1 MRNRVPRQLQKLRQY
16 VRLTDPIDLFPNGEQ
31 GLWWDASSTNYM
43 TQDSAGTIPVT
54 VATDPVGLMIDRT
67 GNGNDGV
74 QATTSLKPLYQTT
87 PSRIEFDK
95 VDDVLSTVLSSSID
109 GTMMLATSSGLIHCE
124 VAISAGAYNVPRTVN
139 YFPGDDVE
147 QLIVRDGVL
156 SISEEIFLKD
166 YLGNGIYAPTGS
178 LQNAF
183 SSRAD
188 ITKIYSNDWDMSD
201 VTNLQS
207 FVGGC
212 YNLVELDTSGWDTS
226 SVTSLASFS
235 FSCLVLQAL
244 ATANWNTSSVT
255 DLSAFAT
262 GCSNI
267 VELDVSAWDV
277 SKVTNCASFVKDC
290 VLLTSLDLSSWD
302 LVLNTNANLF
312 ANGCTSLSSVNVGT
326 AFDNSTC
333 VAYNGAFTNCAL
345 SQTSVDA
352 ILVSINNAATNN
364 GVLGIGGVNNA
375 TPSAIGQAA
384 TDALRARGW
393 TVTLNGY

>member
-1 MRNRVPRQLQKLRQY
+1 MLNARNRGRASGSRGLAWN
-16 VRLTDPIDLFPNGEQ
+16 PIYLFSQGQN
-31 GLWWDASSTNYM
+31 GLWWDASSSSHIK
-43 TQDSAGTIPVT
+43 QDSLGTIPVT

-139 YFPGDDVE
+139 YFPGDDVI
-147 QLIVRDGVL
+147 QLILRDGVL
-156 SISEEIFLKD
+156 SISEEIFIKE
-166 YLGNGIYAPTGS
+166 YLGNSIYTPTGS

-188 ITKIYSNDWDMSD
+188 ITKMYSSDWDMSG
-201 VTNLQS
+201 VTNLQA
-207 FVGGC
+207 FVGSC
-212 YNLVELDTSGWDTS
+212 SNLVELDTSGWDTS
-226 SVTSLASFS
+226 NVTSLASFAS
-235 FSCLVLQAL
+235 TCVALQAL
-244 ATANWNTSSVT
+244 VTTNWDTSLVT
-255 DLSAFAT
+255 NLNAFAAV
-262 GCSNI
+262 CSNL
-267 VELDVSAWDV
+267 VELDVSGWDV

-290 VLLTSLDLSSWD
+290 TLISSLDLSSWN

-326 AFDNSTC
+326 AFDTSTC
-333 VAYNGAFTNCAL
+333 VAYNGAFTNCSLDQA
-345 SQTSVDA
+345 SVDA
-352 ILVSINNAATNN
+352 VLVSINNAATNN
-364 GVLGIGGVNNA
+364 GTLGIGGVSNA
-375 TPSAIGQAA
+375 TPSAIGKAA

>member
-1 MRNRVPRQLQKLRQY
+1 MRNRVSRQLQKLRQY
-16 VRLTDPIDLFPNGEQ
+16 VRLTDPIDLFLNGEQ

-54 VATDPVGLMIDRT
+54 IATDPVGLMVDRT

-87 PSRIEFDK
+87 PSRIVFDK
-95 VDDVLSTVLSSSID
+95 VDDQLGTTLTAAINGTAILSTDSGIIHYELS
-109 GTMMLATSSGLIHCE
+109 
-124 VAISAGAYNVPRTVN
+124 VAPGAFNIPKTVN
-139 YFPGDDVE
+139 YFPGDDVV
-147 QLIVRDGVL
+147 QLILRDGVL
-156 SISEEIFLKD
+156 SISEEIFIKE
-166 YLGNGIYAPTGS
+166 YLGNSIYTPTGS

-188 ITKIYSNDWDMSD
+188 ITKMYSSDWDMSG
-201 VTNLQS
+201 VTNLQA
-207 FVGGC
+207 FVGSC
-212 YNLVELDTSGWDTS
+212 SNLVELDTSGWDTS
-226 SVTSLASFS
+226 NVTSLASFAS
-235 FSCLVLQAL
+235 TCVALQAL
-244 ATANWNTSSVT
+244 VTTNWDTSLVT
-255 DLSAFAT
+255 NLNAFAAV
-262 GCSNI
+262 CSNL
-267 VELDVSAWDV
+267 VELDVSGWDV

-290 VLLTSLDLSSWD
+290 VLLTSLDLSSWN

-326 AFDNSTC
+326 AFDTSTC
-333 VAYNGAFTNCAL
+333 VAYNGAFTNCSLDQA
-345 SQTSVDA
+345 SVDA

-364 GVLGIGGVNNA
+364 GTLGIGGVSNA
-375 TPSAIGQAA
+375 TPSAIGKAA